1 MNGIPVKSKIKADQ
15 VLKISVFKEVIKPT
29 VPHKH
34 ASYFE
39 LIILSRGAGYHV
51 IDDQTFD
58 VLPPTVYFLKPGQTH
73 CWNFSQI
80 PKGYVILFREELL
93 SKEDLAIIYQLNTC
107 ITVSDPVGFFQL
119 TDTFC
124 GDYNHDTTN
133 LKLLKA
139 YLHLVLLKISSYSSP
154 VSEKPFQA
162 VYYQFKNLINE
173 NYERVNKVQDYAG
186 LLNISTAQ
194 LNLICKQISGKTPSA
209 IINERILL
217 ESKTLLAVTGQSIK
231 EIALYL
237 QFADTSHFVKFF
249 KANTNLTPGQYRE
262 LALISANKNTNY
274 TLNDEQTTVAQE

>member
-15 VLKISVFKEVIKPT
+15 VLKISPFKEVIKPT

-39 LIILSRGAGYHV
+39 LIILSQGAGYHV
-51 IDDQTFD
+51 IDDHTFD

-107 ITVSDPVGFFQL
+107 ISISEPIGLFQL
-119 TDTFC
+119 IDTFYQ
-124 GDYNHDTTN
+124 DYNQDTTN

-154 VSEKPFQA
+154 VNEKPFHA

-173 NYERVNKVQDYAG
+173 NYERVNKIQDYAD
-186 LLNISTAQ
+186 LLNISAAQ
-194 LNLICKQISGKTPSA
+194 LNLICKQVSGKTPSM
-209 IINERILL
+209 ILNERILL
-217 ESKTLLAVTGQSIK
+217 ESKTLLAMTAQSIK
-231 EIALYL
+231 EVALYL

-249 KANTNLTPGQYRE
+249 KSNTNLTPGQYRE
-262 LALISANKNTNY
+262 LAIISANKGI
-274 TLNDEQTTVAQE
+274 